1 MNSPRRFFVLLL
13 ASFALLAAGTRLDA
27 QQLDLERDPDA
38 EGPFR
43 QAVSRY
49 SAGEYA
55 DALRLFEGVLSR
67 FPNSHRATA
76 ALIMKAKS
84 CVHLNENLT
93 AARTA
98 RTFLSSYPASSYAP
112 DAHIVLGTVYD
123 RIGRYDESLGE
134 YLSAWEAM
142 PDPPPAKLFRQLI
155 AGLDSLTNRYRVS
168 SSFLERTRMPVERA
182 YLWLRIGEQYAA
194 ADNVTGAVISADTL
208 AQLYP
213 GHPFHDR
220 AAALRTAASLRS
232 SVKLGVL
239 LPLMEEEEPSAVKEL
254 GSDVR
259 DGILYAVEQFA
270 VDPKTR
276 VKVGVEVRDSGR
288 DVQKGEQAVR
298 SLAEDREVIG
308 IIGPIFSNVALAA
321 AMPAQALGVPMVT
334 PTANADGIAATGSR
348 IFQANPDYHTRG
360 RAMARFAILSRGLT
374 SLAVLAPAD
383 TYGKFLAEGFIS
395 EATALGAKV
404 VATEWYQDG
413 ASDLKP
419 QLRAI
424 RRAGMLLAADPMLP
438 FGGRMR
444 HADVIRLVERG
455 VPLRKIDSLMA
466 AGATVPARNLLGP
479 DARAILDSLQIPF
492 DFDNT
497 RLDSL
502 EYPVNA
508 IQAIY
513 LPISSPEEIG
523 VVASQIVYFN
533 FETQMLGSGEW
544 NNIADL
550 DHHKNYA
557 RGVIFESESFVDSA
571 TASYRA
577 FAEGF
582 LTRFKRRPTRN
593 VLFGYDTATMVLS
606 CIHSGAVTRD
616 GLTSALSAL
625 EEYRGL
631 KGRIGF
637 VPRRVNSWLT
647 ILQYSGDA
655 IQRVEDI
662 RVE

>member
-1 MNSPRRFFVLLL
+1 MNSPRRFLVFLL
-13 ASFALLAAGTRLDA
+13 ALLSAGTRLDA
-27 QQLDLERDPDA
+27 QQQDLERDPDVEA
-38 EGPFR
+38 PFR

-49 SAGEYA
+49 SAGQYA
-55 DALRLFEGVLSR
+55 EALRLFDGVLSK
-67 FPNSHRATA
+67 FPKSHRATA

-84 CVHLNENLT
+84 CVRLNENLT

-98 RTFLSSYPASSYAP
+98 RTFLSSYPASSYVP
-112 DAHIVLGTVYD
+112 DAHIVLGNVYD
-123 RIGRYDESLGE
+123 RIGRYDESLRE
-134 YLSAWEAM
+134 YFSAWEIM
-142 PDPPPAKLFRQLI
+142 PDPPAAKLFRQLI
-155 AGLDSLTNRYRVS
+155 GGLDSLTGRYRVS
-168 SSFLERTRMPVERA
+168 MSFLEQTRMPVERA
-182 YLWLRIGEQYAA
+182 YIWLRIGEQYAA
-194 ADNVTGAVISADTL
+194 ADNVTGALISADTL
-208 AQLYP
+208 DQLYP

-220 AAALRTAASLRS
+220 AAALRAVASLRS
-232 SVKLGVL
+232 NVKLGVI
-239 LPLMEEEEPSAVKEL
+239 LPLMGEEEPSVVKEL
-254 GSDVR
+254 GNDVH

-270 VDPKTR
+270 ADPKTR
-276 VKVGVEVRDSGR
+276 VKVRLESKDSGR
-288 DVQKGEQAVR
+288 NVQKGEQAAR
-298 SLAEDREVIG
+298 NLAEDREVIG
-308 IIGPIFSNVALAA
+308 IIGPVFSDVALAA
-321 AMPAQALGVPMVT
+321 AAPAQELGVPMVT

-383 TYGKFLAEGFIS
+383 TYGKFLAEGFIR
-395 EATALGAKV
+395 EATALGAKI
-404 VATEWYQDG
+404 VATEWYQKG
-413 ASDLKP
+413 MSDLKP

-424 RRAGMLLAADPMLP
+424 RGAGMLLAADPMLP

-444 HADVIRLVERG
+444 HADVIKLVERG
-455 VPLRKIDSLMA
+455 VPLRRIDSLMA

-492 DFDNT
+492 DFDKT

-508 IQAIY
+508 VQAIY
-513 LPISSPEEIG
+513 LPISSPEEMG

-544 NNIADL
+544 NSIADL
-550 DHHKNYA
+550 DHSKDYT

-582 LTRFKRRPTRN
+582 LTRFKRRPTKN
-593 VLFGYDTATMVLS
+593 VLFGYDTANMVLS

-616 GLTSALSAL
+616 GLTSALATL